1 MGTPGGTH
9 GQPGPPAISATA
21 LLLLLSSLLLANLP
35 VQVWAEITDEGQL
48 NAVAALTNASN
59 GPCVDNNSWSIPGDP
74 CSGPTTGGRRITC
87 NTAKTE
93 ILAVRC
99 YGLPSSVSFTLPS
112 EVSGLTHMTL
122 L

>member
-48 NAVAALTNASN
+48 NAVAALTNTSN
-59 GPCVDNNSWSIPGDP
+59 GPCINENDWGTPGDP
-74 CSGPTTGGRRITC
+74 CSGTTSNRRIYC
-87 NTAKTE
+87 NAERTQ
-93 ILAVRC
+93 IIAVYC
-99 YGLPSSVSFTLPS
+99 YDQPASLSFTVPS
-112 EVSGLTHMTL
+112 EVSGLTYMTL

>member
-48 NAVAALTNASN
+48 TAIASLTNTSN
-59 GPCVDNNSWSIPGDP
+59 GPCIDENDWGTPGDP
-74 CSGPTTGGRRITC
+74 CSGTTFSRRITC
-87 NTAKTE
+87 NAERTQ

-99 YGLPSSVSFTLPS
+99 YGLPSSVSFTVPS
-112 EVSGLTHMTL
+112 EVSGLTYMTL